1 MFLREPR
8 QLAMSS
14 IEQCTAYLMALRGE
28 VTSESGAL
36 DASRIQEFG
45 LPELLPGDD
54 LAQSEDVR
62 TENFLGRMAKCIDKL
77 DEIDRAIAHH
87 FFFGTGSAA
96 ERQRAAVDALGAGTP
111 DSRARNRQ
119 RKAIER
125 LAENLLSQEDDSSYP
140 QNGDH
145 ILSRLTTELTIAYP
159 QGSQLEQLAEM
170 VAPIRPVIGK
180 TDVALI
186 LSDCPDSPDLYH
198 LRVTTSCSATPGSY
212 FIALTPRASLSDLL
226 VTTCPDI
233 SEVFSCSSGSHVSQ
247 TAERWSATDE
257 VVLTAIQRDAQGR
270 VLREALPLALVSD
283 SEKASVLASLPSPI
297 AEEVALLRADV
308 PDGSG
313 SELPRLELRQEA
325 VMERRDHY
333 CYWLADHPTFVRQL
347 QADWMGLSL
356 KEGEEIRLRPT
367 VRGTAYEAREENK
380 RCVLD
385 INGWLVAGQ
394 GMVIIWG

>member
-1 MFLREPR
+1 
-8 QLAMSS
+8 MSS
-14 IEQCTAYLMALRGE
+14 TEQCIAYLMALRGE

-54 LAQSEDVR
+54 LAQSEDAR
-62 TENFLGRMAKCIDKL
+62 AEQFLGRMAECIAKL
-77 DEIDRAIAHH
+77 DETDRAIAQH

-96 ERQRAAVDALGAGTP
+96 DRQRAAVDALGAGTP

-125 LAENLLSQEDDSSYP
+125 LAENLLSQENSSP
-140 QNGDH
+140 HSPNEGH
-145 ILSRLTTELTIAYP
+145 ILSRLTTELEIAYP

-186 LSDCPDSPDLYH
+186 LSDCPDSSDLYH
-198 LRVTTSCSATPGSY
+198 LRVTTSCSTRPGSY

-226 VTTCPDI
+226 VTTCPGI
-233 SEVFSCSSGSHVSQ
+233 SEVFSCSSGSHVTQ
-247 TAERWSATDE
+247 TAERWSASDE
-257 VVLTAIQRDAQGR
+257 VVLTAIQRDPQGR
-270 VLREALPLALVSD
+270 ALREALPLVLASD
-283 SEKASVLASLPSPI
+283 SEKAAVLNSLPAPV

-308 PDGSG
+308 PAGSG
-313 SELPRLELRQEA
+313 GDLPRLELRQEA

-333 CYWLADHPTFVRQL
+333 CYWLADRPTFVRQL
-347 QADWMGLSL
+347 QADWTGLSL
-356 KEGEEIRLRPT
+356 GEGQEIRLRPT
-367 VRGTAYEAREENK
+367 VRGTAYEARQENK